1 MSVLDNSRNFA
12 KLASCAVLTMFD
24 EIAAHW
30 QTAGLSAQQ
39 AFIRCKPTSASAS
52 LWVKTQAYLRWVETD
67 RFCTGPSGQDS
78 TLR

>member
-1 MSVLDNSRNFA
+1 MSVLENSRNFA

-39 AFIRCKPTSASAS
+39 TFIRCKPTSASAS

-67 RFCTGPSGQDS
+67 RFAQALLGRTR
-78 TLR
+78 L